1 MIKQKGGIQLTDEY
15 EPVTIEQVDMS
26 KLSHAAEIKCSEYLD
41 VMDQEKEY
49 AKLGVIEEDF
59 ELKPYLAFMSTRD
72 SDGSAD
78 YFINAL
84 GCVVH
89 RSSKKSTTMVIKA
102 AYDLC
107 NKDKDL
113 RPFAVNVRDAVR
125 QYLERQ
131 LKLGNPATLEEIK
144 NVIVHELPPEFMPR
158 MDSFVETMNGIDYRL
173 PTEFDVSDEALEKYT
188 RFVLKDDDLEIKFD
202 KTDFGVDE
210 NNKIRYNRQDKS
222 IRIRLTDKQA
232 EKFDDLLGSNNSNNA
247 PQNDSGYSFSRAIQS
262 KPKQFVTDNRNA
274 DVPMIVLEALR
285 QDV

>member
-1 MIKQKGGIQLTDEY
+1 MKSDRRF
-15 EPVTIEQVDMS
+15 TID
-26 KLSHAAEIKCSEYLD
+26 
-41 VMDQEKEY
+41 
-49 AKLGVIEEDF
+49 
-59 ELKPYLAFMSTRD
+59 PYFHDNENM
-72 SDGSAD
+72 
-78 YFINAL
+78 
-84 GCVVH
+84 
-89 RSSKKSTTMVIKA
+89 
-102 AYDLC
+102 
-107 NKDKDL
+107 
-113 RPFAVNVRDAVR
+113 
-125 QYLERQ
+125 
-131 LKLGNPATLEEIK
+131 EEIK